1 MKKLKFIE
9 FLKEQDSNE
18 VIYLGTKDGS
28 GWIVIDT
35 AETIINNMKKIEKI
49 VRSRIVTKNKK
60 AQNILDTFPSLI
72 VKVQDELKESITDK
86 EEIKKLENKLWR
98 LESKYN
104 SAFGTRKKLS
114 KTLKSWKTIGN
125 RIVEESYDHE
135 TDVIGKCVLLEGFDD
150 GTLWFKGEKKVI

>member
-60 AQNILDTFPSLI
+60 AQDILDTFPSLI
-72 VKVQDELKESITDK
+72 VKVQDELKESIMDK
-86 EEIKKLENKLWR
+86 EEIKKLENKLWG
-98 LESKYN
+98 LESRYN
-104 SAFGTRKKLS
+104 SAFCTREKLS

-135 TDVIGKCVLLEGFDD
+135 TDVIGKCVLLEGFDN